1 MASKAVKVKGWPP
14 ALVTP
19 VPVGDVDRGDGDLA
33 VDFVEALCVQV
44 KDSVGGRAGEPMD
57 LRPWQRN
64 LIRAMYARR
73 DDGRYRSKLNLVML
87 PRKSGKSALASSL
100 ALYDLFMGPNG
111 GEVYSCAVD
120 KDQARIVFATAK
132 IMLERSP
139 ELSAQSKVYRDAIVI
154 PATGSVYRVLSSD
167 AVRKEGLSPTSVH
180 YDELHG
186 APTRELFDVM
196 SLAMAARIDA
206 RFTAWSTAGTKSDST
221 GQDSICYS
229 LWQYGRRIAK
239 REVDD
244 PTFFM
249 AWWGAAESADHR
261 DPEVWKKANPAFGD
275 LQDPEDFDSAVRRT
289 PEAEFRTKRLNTW
302 TSSQTAWLP
311 AGSWDG
317 LDISP
322 APTPHEDVEVILG
335 FDGSFSGDA
344 SVVVGVTVE
353 DEPRVFMV
361 RAWEKQPTD
370 RDDWRVDIGQVE
382 QTIVEA
388 CGRWRVVE
396 VACDPFRWSRSI
408 EALEAVGVPV
418 IEYAST
424 SPARMVPATA
434 KFYDA
439 VTSGKI
445 RHDGDPLLA
454 RHFQNC
460 VLKVDQK
467 GPRIVK
473 EHRGS
478 PRKIDAAV
486 SAVMAFD
493 RATMV
498 REQIPESVPAIWVV

>member
-1 MASKAVKVKGWPP
+1 MGDVQGWPP
-14 ALVTP
+14 ALLTP
-19 VPVGDVDRGDGDLA
+19 VPAVDVDRGDGELA
-33 VDFVEALCVQV
+33 VDFVQALCVQV
-44 KDSVGGRAGEPMD
+44 KDSVGGRAGEPMR
-57 LRPWQRN
+57 LRPWQRE
-64 LIRAMYARR
+64 LLRHMYARR
-73 DDGRYRSKLNLVML
+73 DDGRFRSRLNLVML

-100 ALYDLFMGPNG
+100 ALYDLYMGPNG

-120 KDQARIVFATAK
+120 KDQARIVFASAK
-132 IMLERSP
+132 SMLERSP
-139 ELSAQSKVYRDAIVI
+139 ELLAQAKVFRDAIVV
-154 PATGSVYRVLSSD
+154 PSTGSVYRVLSSD

-206 RFTAWSTAGTKSDST
+206 RFTAWSTAGTKADQT

-229 LWQYGRRIAK
+229 LWQYGQRIAK
-239 REVDD
+239 GEVDD
-244 PTFFM
+244 ASFFM
-249 AWWGAAESADHR
+249 AWWGASESANHR
-261 DPEVWKKANPAFGD
+261 DPDVWRAANPAFGD
-275 LQDPEDFDSAVRRT
+275 LQDPEDFDSAIRRT

-311 AGSWDG
+311 AGVWDA
-317 LDISP
+317 LDIAA
-322 APTPHEDVEVILG
+322 APPDGDDVEVVLG

-344 SVVVGVTVE
+344 SVVVGVTLE
-353 DEPRVFMV
+353 ESPRVFMV

-370 RDDWRVDIGQVE
+370 RDEWRVDIGEVE

-396 VACDPFRWSRSI
+396 VACDPFRWQRSI
-408 EALEAVGVPV
+408 EALAAAGVPV

-439 VTSGKI
+439 VTSGRI
-445 RHDGDPLLA
+445 QHDGDPLLA
-454 RHFQNC
+454 RHLGNC
-460 VLKVDQK
+460 VLRVDQK

-498 REQIPESVPAIWVV
+498 REQAPVPVPAIWVV